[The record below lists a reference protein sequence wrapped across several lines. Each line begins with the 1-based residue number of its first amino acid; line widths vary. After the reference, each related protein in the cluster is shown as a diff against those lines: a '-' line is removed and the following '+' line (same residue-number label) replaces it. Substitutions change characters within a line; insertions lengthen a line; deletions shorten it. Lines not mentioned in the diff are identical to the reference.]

1 MKAEIWFAAFLA
13 LALPVLP
20 LQAARAQDAP
30 ANVQTE
36 SPRGNGAM
44 RFLSREQRIMWRMDH
59 HDELRGLKP
68 DERRARL
75 QQDRAEI
82 GQLSDSQKQKLA
94 AGLQAKWDALPASRR
109 QAIENRMSTARQ
121 GHGRDAR
128 NRGNDNANDGDDADN
143 PDDGAAANAVNSHQ
157 ADSTATGGNTM
168 TGVPVTL
175 LTAVV
180 TLLALLFYF
189 WTGFNVGRM
198 RGKHG
203 VKAPAMTGDPEFER
217 SVRVQMNTL
226 EWIVVF
232 LPVLWLATMYF
243 SPAMSMVYL
252 SWLPPVLGIVWII
265 GRFMY
270 MQGYMAAADK
280 RGTGFMIAGIA
291 VIALFVLDI
300 IGIVMAWTAASAV

>member
-1 MKAEIWFAAFLA
+1 MRIKIAVLA
-13 LALPVLP
+13 LALAL
-20 LQAARAQDAP
+20 AP
-30 ANVQTE
+30 ATASIAQAQPAGQSQSAGQQRTRPPLPPMLFTLWRQEHPGQNFRQAWQ
-36 SPRGNGAM
+36 AM
-44 RFLSREQRIMWRMDH
+44 SAADQQKLRQDLKARLDAMPQDQKNALKQRIQERR
-59 HDELRGLKP
+59 ER
-68 DERRARL
+68 RRARRNGGGRNA
-75 QQDRAEI
+75 QNA
-82 GQLSDSQKQKLA
+82 GQ
-94 AGLQAKWDALPASRR
+94 
-109 QAIENRMSTARQ
+109 
-121 GHGRDAR
+121 
-128 NRGNDNANDGDDADN
+128 ADN
-143 PDDGAAANAVNSHQ
+143 SAVADDDTDDANAVNSPP

-168 TGVPVTL
+168 AGVPVTL